1 MKPSLSFLIA
11 LSLIISVTGNAIEIE
26 GDIWGIWTPEN
37 NPYLVVG
44 EIRVPPEST
53 LTIEPGVLV
62 NFQGYYKFIVD
73 AGATLTGIGTESDS
87 IVFTT
92 DDPSTGWHG
101 IRFLQSNS
109 SSQISYCRI
118 EYGKATGELPDNC
131 GGGIFCYGSGIT
143 ISHNRIAMNSA
154 EGDGGGVFSQ
164 WCSSLTISDNLII
177 ENSAETGHGGGI
189 FCERCDDLAVINNTI
204 SDNYAHRGGGM
215 NCVRDSNVVVS
226 DNIVSGNNTF
236 NSGAG
241 IRFQKVKD
249 GLITQNLVFANWTL
263 SLNGG
268 NGAGIYTRKCERD
281 VIVSRNIVRENVAA
295 GRGGGFFCRNART
308 TLINN
313 STAGNSAA
321 FGGGIACKEYGHPLL
336 VNTILW
342 SDSSEA
348 GPEIYLLNE
357 NSGPCTLTVAYC
369 DVDGGQSGVHVD
381 PGCVLNRGEG
391 NIGADPIFVGPYNQD
406 FYLRWHSPC
415 IDVGDPSLT
424 DPDGTRSDM
433 GALYFNQDVAGIIE
447 LYPRDTP
454 IVIPPEGGDVV
465 YDGWVFNF
473 VGLPGRAD
481 IWTYALVPE
490 IGRYGPIT
498 LYQNVR
504 IPADSLGRSE
514 ITQHIPGD
522 APEGDYVFVAYVGE
536 YRSSIIDSSC
546 FYFSKS
552 DSFTAAVGD
561 CPVPVSGFTLS
572 QNYPNPFNA
581 TTTIYYQVPAHS
593 HVKLEVYNLL
603 GQKVATLVDERQQ
616 VGYKSVNWDAS
627 EVSSGLYFY
636 KLTAGD
642 YIETRRMMLVK

>member
-1 MKPSLSFLIA
+1 TVRKN
-11 LSLIISVTGNAIEIE
+11 II
-26 GDIWGIWTPEN
+26 PEN
-37 NPYLVVG
+37 SAL
-44 EIRVPPEST
+44 
-53 LTIEPGVLV
+53 
-62 NFQGYYKFIVD
+62 
-73 AGATLTGIGTESDS
+73 
-87 IVFTT
+87 
-92 DDPSTGWHG
+92 W
-101 IRFLQSNS
+101 
-109 SSQISYCRI
+109 
-118 EYGKATGELPDNC
+118 
-131 GGGIFCYGSGIT
+131 GGGIFCRGS
-143 ISHNRIAMNSA
+143 R
-154 EGDGGGVFSQ
+154 
-164 WCSSLTISDNLII
+164 SLISDNIIIKNSAATNGGGLII
-177 ENSAETGHGGGI
+177 TSPGRPTIQTNIISGNSAGNSGGGMKCSDNSNPVIDKNIIVGNSAVYRGGGI
-189 FCERCDDLAVINNTI
+189 RFSASNALLVNNTI
-204 SDNYAHRGGGM
+204 SGNTTESGGAIS
-215 NCVRDSNVVVS
+215 CL
-226 DNIVSGNNTF
+226 
-236 NSGAG
+236 NSST
-241 IRFQKVKD
+241 V
-249 GLITQNLVFANWTL
+249 TVT
-263 SLNGG
+263 
-268 NGAGIYTRKCERD
+268 
-281 VIVSRNIVRENVAA
+281 
-295 GRGGGFFCRNART
+295 
-308 TLINN
+308 N
-313 STAGNSAA
+313 S
-321 FGGGIACKEYGHPLL
+321 
-336 VNTILW
+336 ILW
-342 SDSSEA
+342 ANTAPNNGEIEIDPSSSLIVTYSD
-348 GPEIYLLNE
+348 
-357 NSGPCTLTVAYC
+357 VQ
-369 DVDGGQSGVHVD
+369 GGWA
-381 PGCVLNRGEG
+381 GEG
-391 NIGADPIFVGPYNQD
+391 NIDADPIFVGPYNQD

-616 VGYKSVNWDAS
+616 AGYKSVNWDAS